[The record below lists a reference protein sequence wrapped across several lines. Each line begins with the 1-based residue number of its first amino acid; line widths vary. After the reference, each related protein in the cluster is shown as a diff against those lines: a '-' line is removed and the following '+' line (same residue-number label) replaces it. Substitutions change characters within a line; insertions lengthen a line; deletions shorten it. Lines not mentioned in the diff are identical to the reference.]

1 MRDLPAQ
8 VGSLRILYRYPG
20 LILLKSFTVVNLKD
34 KEQMRSKIVFKNVT
48 NKKRDQPPAHR
59 NAQ

>member
-20 LILLKSFTVVNLKD
+20 LILLMHFFIVNYKVKTSNPRTG
-34 KEQMRSKIVFKNVT
+34 KEVY
-48 NKKRDQPPAHR
+48 
-59 NAQ
+59 

>member
-20 LILLKSFTVVNLKD
+20 FILLKSFTVVNLKD
-34 KEQMRSKIVFKNVT
+34 KEQIQGKIAFKNYLM
-48 NKKRDQPPAHR
+48 
-59 NAQ
+59 

>member
-20 LILLKSFTVVNLKD
+20 LILLKHFFIVNYKVKTSNPIIG
-34 KEQMRSKIVFKNVT
+34 KEVY
-48 NKKRDQPPAHR
+48 
-59 NAQ
+59 

>member
-20 LILLKSFTVVNLKD
+20 LIILKCFTVVNLKD
-34 KEQMRSKIVFKNVT
+34 KEQMQGETVFKNYLI
-48 NKKRDQPPAHR
+48 
-59 NAQ
+59 